1 MAHSPVEGACEDKEV
16 VGVDL
21 VEAGFVERL
30 VVYETAGLVDYYEC
44 KDGPVVRGVSINR

>member
-1 MAHSPVEGACEDKEV
+1 MLLPVEGAREDQEIV
-16 VGVDL
+16 SVDL